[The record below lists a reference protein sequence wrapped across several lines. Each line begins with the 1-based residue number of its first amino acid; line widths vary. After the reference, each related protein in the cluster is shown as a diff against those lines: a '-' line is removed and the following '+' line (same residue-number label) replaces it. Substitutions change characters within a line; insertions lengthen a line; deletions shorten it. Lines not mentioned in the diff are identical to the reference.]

1 VRATRRATATDALR
15 RAQGFAREITAGACE
30 RPEPHAWGL
39 ALHDTWRPRA
49 WVLNTL
55 HVTRPLEADVD
66 AGALASEVD
75 RLYAGLGHRRV
86 VVDDDATGR
95 RLAGGLR
102 ERGYACSAEL
112 VMALSAPRDREP
124 AGGVAAECTS
134 GELGTVERAFMRAE
148 GRAEDLIDELLAMR
162 GALWDARPGTRW
174 FLARADGRAG
184 ASATLYSDGT
194 VAQVED
200 VGTLPALRGRGLGRA
215 VVSAAVDAAVAAG
228 HELVFLVADADDWP
242 RGLYAKLGFREI
254 GRGWACLRDTPPR
267 A

>member
-1 VRATRRATATDALR
+1 MTRRATATDALR
-15 RAQGFAREITAGACE
+15 RAQGFARDVTAGACE
-30 RPEPHAWGL
+30 RPEPHPWGL
-39 ALHDTWRPRA
+39 ALHDARRPRA

-55 HVTRPLEADVD
+55 HVTRPLGADVD
-66 AGALASEVD
+66 ARALTGELD
-75 RLYAGLGHRRV
+75 RLYGGLAHRRV
-86 VVDDDATGR
+86 VVDDDSTGR

-102 ERGYACSAEL
+102 DRGYACSAEL

-124 AGGVAAECTS
+124 AGGDTAECS
-134 GELGTVERAFMRAE
+134 SDDLGAVERAFMRAE
-148 GRAEDLIDELLAMR
+148 GRAEDLVDELLAMR
-162 GALWDARPGTRW
+162 AALWAARPGTRW
-174 FLARADGRAG
+174 FVARSDGRAG

-200 VGTLPALRGRGLGRA
+200 VGTLPELRGRGLGRA

-242 RGLYAKLGFREI
+242 RDLYAKIGFREI
-254 GRGWACLRDTPPR
+254 GREWACLREAAPT